1 MTSTK
6 PAVTKRSS
14 DAALAIKAAALKT
27 PDQKRERER
36 ADHTPSQ
43 PGTME
48 GKRQNAA
55 RSSRGKLHFPVNKVD
70 RLLRERNTSKC
81 PNSTAPVFLA
91 GVLEYLT
98 SNILD
103 LAGKEAHNSGSKL
116 ISPEHVTMAI
126 RKNEGFHQLLKDNKW
141 LAGEIPGPSGTSALN
156 KRSAL
161 KRPTPDE
168 TTEPDETPA
177 PNGTPAPDKK

>member
-1 MTSTK
+1 
-6 PAVTKRSS
+6 
-14 DAALAIKAAALKT
+14 
-27 PDQKRERER
+27 
-36 ADHTPSQ
+36 
-43 PGTME
+43 ME
-48 GKRQNAA
+48 GKRQNNAA
-55 RSSRGKLHFPVNKVD
+55 RSSRGKLHFPVNKVE

-81 PNSTAPVFLA
+81 PNSSAPVFLA

-168 TTEPDETPA
+168 ITEPDETPA
-177 PNGTPAPDKK
+177 PSGTPAPDKK